1 MKPVLQFLFLC
12 LIFITSNASAQL
24 LVEQPY
30 TVEQYVSEVLIGNGV
45 TATNITYTGSEEQLG
60 YLTGGDGVFSVISGL
75 VLSTDHATH
84 LSDPGCNDSQAC
96 IGCLGL
102 GTDVDLL
109 NVANSVPPLIGQV
122 FSVSSV
128 NDLCILEFDFEAGG
142 DSISFNYVFGSDE
155 YLEWVNSSY
164 NDIFAFFLSG
174 PGISGPFSA
183 PAGFPDGA
191 INIAEVPETNPALPV
206 TISSV
211 NDITNPEYYIDNVAN
226 NNICIDGYTETFTAS
241 AQVQCGETYH
251 IKLAIADGSDTAL
264 ESFVV
269 LEEGS
274 FSSNAI
280 DIVASATI
288 DGAEVFL
295 GDTTV
300 VEGCNSAVFTVI
312 RPDDTVRDTITLNIF
327 GTAVNGSDYTEIAT
341 TWVLEPGESTFD
353 VILDPYNDSA
363 NEGPETVTIEYQ
375 YVNDCGDTI
384 LSSATIVIMDP
395 DPITLFAAPV
405 GCLDAAGNIELLV
418 NTLSG
423 FGPFDYQW
431 DTSEN
436 DTLNEFS
443 YNTGFTPGSA
453 TVIVTDI
460 CESVTQ
466 ATISWEILDDFI
478 GEDETVCLGQSST
491 VPANGGTVDGDGYSI
506 FSEILTEI
514 EDSDGNMVWVSI
526 VGASMD
532 TVLVSFIDNID
543 TETGLYDGLYNTGS
557 GGIGSIEVQLIDA
570 CGNITYSTLSVEI
583 CELEFYNV
591 FTPGGPISS
600 AGINDTFEI
609 LGLQGYPGSRLAV
622 YDRWGDQV
630 YYNPNFQG
638 GWRGINNQNGDLPGG
653 TYYFTLSVN
662 YVGEEALEYK
672 GDVTTDPPSAIPG
685 VEGVVTFSGNVMLI
699 R

>member
-1 MKPVLQFLFLC
+1 MKTVVQLLFLC
-12 LIFITSNASAQL
+12 LIFITSNAYSQL

-30 TVEQYVSEVLIGNGV
+30 TIEQYVSEVLIGNGV
-45 TATNITYTGSEEQLG
+45 TATNITYTGSEEQIG
-60 YLTGGDGVFSVISGL
+60 YMSGGEGLFSVTSGL

-84 LSDPGCNDSQAC
+84 LSDPGCNDSQVC
-96 IGCLGL
+96 LGCLGL
-102 GTDVDLL
+102 GTDADLL
-109 NVANSVPPLIGQV
+109 NVANSVPPLIGQS

-174 PGISGPFSA
+174 PGISGSFSA

-191 INIAEVPETNPALPV
+191 INIAEVPETDPTLPV

-211 NDITNPEYYIDNVAN
+211 NNITNPEYYIDNVAN
-226 NNICIDGYTETFTAS
+226 NNICIDGYTQTFTAAAS
-241 AQVQCGETYH
+241 VQCGETYH
-251 IKLAIADGSDTAL
+251 IKLAIADGSDNAL

-280 DIVASATI
+280 DIVADASLE
-288 DGAEVFL
+288 GAAIFL

-300 VEGCNSAVFTVI
+300 VEGCNDAVFTVI
-312 RPDDTVRDTITLNIF
+312 RPDDSETDTIYLNVY
-327 GTAVNGSDYTEIAT
+327 GTATMGGDFSSIFSIVIM
-341 TWVLEPGESTFD
+341 EPGQSVAEVYLG
-353 VILDPYNDSA
+353 VINDNVNEDP
-363 NEGPETVTIEYQ
+363 EWVTVEYE
-375 YVNDCGDTI
+375 YINDCGDTI
-384 LSSATIVIMDP
+384 LSSATIVILDP
-395 DPITLFAAPV
+395 EPITLFTAPV

-423 FGPFDYQW
+423 YGPFEYQW
-431 DTSEN
+431 DTAEN
-436 DTLNEFS
+436 DTLNEFT

-460 CESVTQ
+460 CESVTE

-478 GEDETVCLGQSST
+478 GEDETICLGQTST
-491 VPANGGTVDGDGYSI
+491 VPTEGGTGG
-506 FSEILTEI
+506 FSDILTEI
-514 EDSDGNMVWVSI
+514 EDPDGNMVWVTI
-526 VGASMD
+526 VGASLD
-532 TVLVSFIDNID
+532 TTLISFLDNID
-543 TETGLYDGLYNTGS
+543 AITGLYDGLYNTGS
-557 GGIGSIEVQLIDA
+557 GGVGSIEVQLVDG

-583 CELEFYNV
+583 CELEFFNV
-591 FTPGGPISS
+591 FTPGNSDGK
-600 AGINDTFEI
+600 NDTFEI
-609 LGLQGYPGSRLAV
+609 LGLQGYPGSKLAV
-622 YDRWGDQV
+622 YDRWGTQV
-630 YYNPNFQG
+630 YYNSNFQG
-638 GWRGINNQNGDLPGG
+638 GWRGINNKNGDLPGG

-662 YVGEEALEYK
+662 YVGVDPLEYT
-672 GDVTTDPPSAIPG
+672 GDVTTDLS
-685 VEGVVTFSGNVMLI
+685 VEGVVTFSGSVMLI

>member
-30 TVEQYVSEVLIGNGV
+30 TIEQYVSEVLIGNGV

-60 YLTGGDGVFSVISGL
+60 YLTGGEGLFSVTSGL

-96 IGCLGL
+96 LGCLGG
-102 GTDVDLL
+102 GTDIDLL

-191 INIAEVPETNPALPV
+191 INIAEVPETDPALPV

-211 NDITNPEYYIDNVAN
+211 NNITNPEYYIDNFAN

-241 AQVQCGETYH
+241 AQVLCGETYH

-280 DIVASATI
+280 DIVASAAI

-312 RPDDTVRDTITLNIF
+312 RPDDSVLDTITLNIF

-341 TWVLEPGESTFD
+341 SWILEPGESTFD
-353 VILDPYNDSA
+353 VFLDPFNDSA
-363 NEGPETVTIEYQ
+363 NEGAETVTIEYQ
-375 YVNDCGDTI
+375 YINSCGDTI

-395 DPITLFAAPV
+395 DPITLFTAPV

-431 DTSEN
+431 DTAEN

-443 YNTGFTPGSA
+443 HNTGFTPGSA

-466 ATISWEILDDFI
+466 ATISWDILDEFI

-491 VPANGGTVDGDGYSI
+491 VPATGGTVDGDGYSI

-514 EDSDGNMVWVSI
+514 EDPDGNMVWVSI

-532 TVLVSFIDNID
+532 TVLVTFIDNID
-543 TETGLYDGLYNTGS
+543 TVTGLYDGLYNTGS
-557 GGIGSIEVQLIDA
+557 GGIGSIEVQLVDA
-570 CGNITYSTLSVEI
+570 CGNITYSTLSVEV

-591 FTPGGPISS
+591 FTPGTSDGK
-600 AGINDTFEI
+600 NDTFEI
-609 LGLQGYPGSRLAV
+609 LGLQGYPGSKLAV
-622 YDRWGDQV
+622 YDRWGTQV
-630 YYNPNFQG
+630 YYNSNFQG
-638 GWRGINNQNGDLPGG
+638 GWRGLNNKNGDLPGG
-653 TYYFTLSVN
+653 TYYYTLTVN
-662 YVGEEALEYK
+662 YVHNDGNDEFEISDASAP
-672 GDVTTDPPSAIPG
+672 VTPNYSKP
-685 VEGVVTFSGNVMLI
+685 GVVTFSGNVLLI